1 MKKITF
7 SALMAAASLATI
19 LPAASAPLP
28 GGATNLQETYEDWTV
43 SCQTADKNAVC
54 VMRQVQTN
62 SKTGQR
68 VLLAELQKSAKG
80 NEGVLLL
87 PFGLDLAKGATTKID
102 DKDGATL
109 QFSTCLPQGC
119 LMPATFDDKQIASL
133 RKSASFKVQA
143 TSLNPAQPVDFAIS
157 LKGFGAAYDRM
168 TALVQ

>member
-1 MKKITF
+1 MKKMTV
-7 SALMAAASLATI
+7 SALMVAGILATGI
-19 LPAASAPLP
+19 SSVAAPLP
-28 GGATNLQETYEDWTV
+28 GGASTLQETYEDWTV

-54 VMRQVQTN
+54 AMRQVQSN

-68 VLLAELQKSAKG
+68 VLLAELQKTAKG

-87 PFGLDLAKGATTKID
+87 PFGLELAKGATTKVD
-102 DKDGATL
+102 DTDGEAL

-119 LMPATFDDKQIASL
+119 LMPVTFDDKQIASL
-133 RKSASFKVQA
+133 KKSSSFKVQA

-168 TALVQ
+168 TALLQ